1 MTINEVISNIDAQII
16 LLVGLSSISLQR
28 LQSNENS
35 FLSTASAVKL
45 FDCDEGFENFEKFG
59 DFFPRSSLEPIYKQ
73 FDGTFNKKG
82 KRYILYFKGILEKKE
97 IDSHILTF

>member
-1 MTINEVISNIDAQII
+1 MTINEVNSKIDAQII
-16 LLVGLSSISLQR
+16 LLVGLSSISLQK

-45 FDCDEGFENFEKFG
+45 FDCDEGFESLENFGNFS
-59 DFFPRSSLEPIYKQ
+59 PRSSLEPVYKQ

-82 KRYILYFKGILEKKE
+82 KRYIRILKVY
-97 IDSHILTF
+97 